1 MKKVIALTLIIYYL
15 YSFAYP
21 YVPVICNFISKTIWE
36 HSHKE
41 KVKNLSPRSSIL
53 IVLKD
58 MAENNSPKKSNIPI
72 SDSLISSSFSYLE
85 VLCKI
90 DFSIF
95 LFESNRKLFIDYL
108 EDLSLIFRNNPAP
121 PPKFA

>member
-1 MKKVIALTLIIYYL
+1 MKKVIALTLIFYYL

-41 KVKNLSPRSSIL
+41 KVKNLSPRTNIL

-58 MAENNSPKKSNIPI
+58 MAEHNSPQKPNVPA
-72 SDSLISSSFSYLE
+72 SDSLIPSSFSYLE
-85 VLCKI
+85 VLTKFE
-90 DFSIF
+90 FSIF
-95 LFESNRKLFIDYL
+95 LLESNRKLFCGYL
-108 EDLSLIFRNNPAP
+108 EDVSLIFRNNPAP
-121 PPKFA
+121 PPKFT

>member
-21 YVPVICNFISKTIWE
+21 YAPVIYNFISKTIWE

-41 KVKNLSPRSSIL
+41 RVNNLSPRTNIL

-58 MAENNSPKKSNIPI
+58 MAERNSPNKSNIPI
-72 SDSLISSSFSYLE
+72 SDSFISSSFSYLE

-90 DFSIF
+90 DFSMF